1 MPHVHGFPVAPLSSC
16 GMSKAGADEHRCGVA
31 VREGTHAPDAPAAL
45 TVEAFNDVVRA
56 DPRPVFRGEITA
68 GQRLLNADPIV
79 FAASFSFIPGLTNRV
94 S

>member
-1 MPHVHGFPVAPLSSC
+1 
-16 GMSKAGADEHRCGVA
+16 MSKAGADEHQCGVS

-45 TVEAFNDVVRA
+45 MVEVFNDGVRA
-56 DPRPVFRGEITA
+56 NPRPVFRGEITA
-68 GQRLLNADPIV
+68 GQRLLNADPTG